1 MPETSRD
8 LVVVVTHGID
18 HELSSVAFTIANRGI
33 TAGLRVSVFLTSA
46 GVDLVRKRA
55 ADSTQVNPLE
65 PLAAMIKDFLARGG
79 ALWACTPCVKSRG
92 YRKEDLIDGVVITGA
107 SKMHELIAQGAADAG
122 KGNSYAAR
130 ERRLGSRSSARIRLR
145 TPNKKTAAAKPVKAA
160 PMPSATTNEPVA
172 SST

>member
-1 MPETSRD
+1 MAETSRD

-18 HELSSVAFTIANRGI
+18 HELSSVAFTIANGGI

-65 PLAAMIKDFLARGG
+65 PLASMIKDFLARGG

-92 YRKEDLIDGVVITGA
+92 YTQEDLIDSVVITGA
-107 SKMHELIAQGAADAG
+107 SKIHELIARGAATL
-122 KGNSYAAR
+122 SF
-130 ERRLGSRSSARIRLR
+130 
-145 TPNKKTAAAKPVKAA
+145 
-160 PMPSATTNEPVA
+160 
-172 SST
+172 